1 VLIFLDF
8 DGVLRRKAS
17 PPMVF
22 DAECLA
28 CFEIA
33 VREIPKARIVIS
45 SSWRDLESLSEI
57 RARFSPDVALRI
69 IGMVGYVL
77 TSDDFPRHREVL
89 AYLKNEGLEGQPW
102 VAVEDDPVA
111 YPAGAP
117 VLMTDPDRGF
127 DEEAARR
134 LLELAKRE

>member
-1 VLIFLDF
+1 MLIFLDF

-28 CFEIA
+28 CFEAA
-33 VREIPKARIVIS
+33 VRAVPRARVVIS

-77 TSDDFPRHREVL
+77 TSDDLPRHREVL